1 MKTNLTTKKLT
12 ALSIVAAIYV
22 VLTVMLGD
30 LSYSN
35 IQFRL
40 SEALILL
47 CFYKREYIYALSVG
61 CLIANIFSGMPLDI
75 IFGTLATVIAAFL
88 VFKAKN
94 IYIASV
100 FPVIVNAIIVG
111 AELNIFYGL
120 PLWLTMAQVA
130 LGEFVCVCIL
140 GVILFKSIEKNKVFM
155 RIIRFEK

>member
-1 MKTNLTTKKLT
+1 MKINLTTKKLT

-22 VLTVMLGD
+22 VLTVMLGE

-35 IQFRL
+35 IQFRI

-47 CFYKREYIYALSVG
+47 CFYKKEYIYALSVG
-61 CLIANIFSGMPLDI
+61 CLIANIFSAMPIDI

-88 VFKAKN
+88 VYKSKN

-100 FPVIVNAIIVG
+100 FPVIVNAVIVG
-111 AELNIFYGL
+111 AELNLFYGL
-120 PLWLTMAQVA
+120 PLVLSMAQVA
-130 LGEFVCVCIL
+130 LGEFVCVCIF
-140 GVILFKSIEKNKVFM
+140 GVILFKSIEKNKAFM

>member
-1 MKTNLTTKKLT
+1 MKINLTTKKLT

-22 VLTVMLGD
+22 VLTVMLGE

-35 IQFRL
+35 IQFRI

-47 CFYKREYIYALSVG
+47 CFYKKEYIYALSVG
-61 CLIANIFSGMPLDI
+61 CLIANIFSGMPIDV

-88 VFKAKN
+88 VYKSKN

-100 FPVIVNAIIVG
+100 FPVIVNAVIVG
-111 AELNIFYGL
+111 AELNLFYGL
-120 PLWLTMAQVA
+120 PLFLSMAQVA

-140 GVILFKSIEKNKVFM
+140 GVILFKSIEKNKAFM